1 MSFKLSA
8 LLNPAS
14 EPNSPK
20 RTNTTPPQIPPT
32 QEKPTYAPPEPQRE
46 IFRDDQVNNW
56 GGFVPRGSSPRD
68 GYYNERASP
77 STMRNDQY
85 GQLPPYP
92 QARRSSSYGS
102 AAAPVEPY
110 SIEALQMP
118 VRSPT
123 LEQYHHR
130 ARSPEEQRRLSY
142 MSMSSNPPVL
152 PPIQNFGDLERRL
165 SDQAHSHSQ
174 SQSQHEHTYA
184 YGQDA
189 SQVIA
194 QPAIGSQPAE
204 VPQSP
209 NSIAQNREPDY
220 VRNEPVTTQIRAPS
234 PPPPSTDNT
243 GASPLTHT
251 TPQVKLEPTAPSREP
266 TPAQA
271 QAMAKTDKVEN
282 PTLDTDTET
291 LKALA
296 QAKNEHGLRNASREL
311 NSAAAAPAPSA
322 PVMSDTSSPSAPRKR
337 KPVDSKVRKGGAKKP
352 PQGKKRKA
360 EDSGEG
366 QPSRTPSTKP
376 APRSKGKK
384 SSDGTP
390 ITGSSPAPV
399 PSSPGTHVDDAEE
412 DESGS
417 DDGIYCICRKGDNHT
432 WMIACDGSCDEW
444 YHGKCVDVKEA
455 DGDLIEQYF
464 CPSCTAAG
472 EGRTTWKRMCRR
484 QGCRAPARRD
494 ERSKYCSD
502 ECGILFMQETF
513 GHLPGGDSIGQSEN
527 KRRRDRR
534 KANMTD
540 NFSNEMEQSEDDGRA
555 GPRGG
560 VMSISDLKAM
570 ASAAKDVEHF
580 KSLGN
585 SLLSPPATASP
596 SSPTFERDLKDDAAL
611 SPPDAARVAAIK
623 TEVADLKKR
632 FELLKERERFVA
644 MTKEQAARLAES
656 EGVKVKDICAYDPRL
671 AWSEAEFALW
681 RDSAKG
687 KACFAQGSLN
697 AEPTSND
704 VDVEMTDAN
713 DAPAQVN
720 GTAAPG
726 VGESGSGGVKKE
738 DDADTVLDSDG
749 DVDLIKHPTSTSQ
762 PNGTKTDD
770 QPYPSPT
777 DPPPS
782 VAQAP
787 AKPSS
792 ARSRAALLRSLLT
805 PPELCPRKRCTRH
818 TQWAKIAHYDVQ
830 FELALC
836 RQQTGE
842 LGAEERE
849 IRERAVVGWRK
860 DGKRA
865 EASQGLVNGDGIE
878 QGAEKRDKD
887 SPREDEGW
895 VEVLG

>member
-20 RTNTTPPQIPPT
+20 GTNNRSSQLPPT
-32 QEKPTYAPPEPQRE
+32 QEIPTCEALEPQRD
-46 IFRDDQVNNW
+46 IVQNDQSNKPSAAW
-56 GGFVPRGSSPRD
+56 GHAQSDSPRD
-68 GYYNERASP
+68 SFSNERASP
-77 STMRNDQY
+77 SATRNDQY

-92 QARRSSSYGS
+92 QARRTSSYGS
-102 AAAPVEPY
+102 PTGPVEPF
-110 SIEALQMP
+110 SFEAPQMP
-118 VRSPT
+118 VRSPS

-152 PPIQNFGDLERRL
+152 PPIQSFGDVLERRS
-165 SDQAHSHSQ
+165 SDQAHSVSQ
-174 SQSQHEHTYA
+174 PHYESAFA

-194 QPAIGSQPAE
+194 PPSTNTHSADE
-204 VPQSP
+204 PQSP
-209 NSIAQNREPDY
+209 NSIAQNQEPDY
-220 VRNEPVTTQIRAPS
+220 VRDEPVTTQIRGPS
-234 PPPPSTDNT
+234 PLPSTDT
-243 GASPLTHT
+243 TSTPALTHT

-266 TPAQA
+266 TPVQA
-271 QAMAKTDKVEN
+271 QAIAKTEQVET
-282 PTLDTDTET
+282 PSLDTDT

-296 QAKNEHGLRNASREL
+296 EASNEHGLRNASREAK
-311 NSAAAAPAPSA
+311 SAAAAPAPITS
-322 PVMSDTSSPSAPRKR
+322 VMSDIASSPTAPRKR
-337 KPVDSKVRKGGAKKP
+337 KPVDSKVKKGGPKKP
-352 PQGKKRKA
+352 PHGKRRKV

-366 QPSRTPSTKP
+366 QPSRTPSTK
-376 APRSKGKK
+376 ASLPRSRGKK

-399 PSSPGTHVDDAEE
+399 PSSPATHAEDVE
-412 DESGS
+412 DDESGS

-432 WMIACDGSCDEW
+432 WMIACDGSCEDW
-444 YHGKCVDVKEA
+444 YHGKCVDVREA

-464 CPSCTAAG
+464 CPSCTEAG

-484 QGCRAPARRD
+484 PGCRRPARRNQQ
-494 ERSKYCSD
+494 SKYCSD

-513 GHLPGGDSIGQSEN
+513 GHLPGGENRVGQAD

-534 KANMTD
+534 RANLTD
-540 NFSNEMEQSEDDGRA
+540 NTGNETEASEEDGHS

-560 VMSISDLKAM
+560 VMSIRDLKAM
-570 ASAAKDVEHF
+570 AEAARDVEHF

-611 SPPDAARVAAIK
+611 SPLDAARIAAIQ

-644 MTKEQAARLAES
+644 MTKEQATHFAEK

-681 RDSAKG
+681 RDSPKG
-687 KACFAQGSLN
+687 KACFAQGTLN
-697 AEPTSND
+697 AEPTSTD
-704 VDVEMTDAN
+704 VDVEMTDSG
-713 DAPAQVN
+713 DAGA
-720 GTAAPG
+720 
-726 VGESGSGGVKKE
+726 
-738 DDADTVLDSDG
+738 
-749 DVDLIKHPTSTSQ
+749 H
-762 PNGTKTDD
+762 
-770 QPYPSPT
+770 
-777 DPPPS
+777 
-782 VAQAP
+782 
-787 AKPSS
+787 
-792 ARSRAALLRSLLT
+792 
-805 PPELCPRKRCTRH
+805 LCPRKRCTRH
-818 TQWAKIAHYDVQ
+818 TQWAKIAHWDVQ

-836 RQQTGE
+836 RQQMGE
-842 LGAEERE
+842 LSAEERE

-860 DGKRA
+860 EGKRG
-865 EASQGLVNGDGIE
+865 ASAVAAVAALPAADAAMLVNGTQINVE
-878 QGAEKRDKD
+878 
-887 SPREDEGW
+887 REVERERERAPDDEGW

>member
-1 MSFKLSA
+1 
-8 LLNPAS
+8 
-14 EPNSPK
+14 
-20 RTNTTPPQIPPT
+20 
-32 QEKPTYAPPEPQRE
+32 
-46 IFRDDQVNNW
+46 
-56 GGFVPRGSSPRD
+56 
-68 GYYNERASP
+68 
-77 STMRNDQY
+77 MRNDQY

-110 SIEALQMP
+110 SIEAPQMP

-165 SDQAHSHSQ
+165 SDQAQSHSQ

-611 SPPDAARVAAIK
+611 SSPDAARVAAIK

-644 MTKEQAARLAES
+644 MTKEQAARFAES

-713 DAPAQVN
+713 DAPAQ
-720 GTAAPG
+720 
-726 VGESGSGGVKKE
+726 
-738 DDADTVLDSDG
+738 
-749 DVDLIKHPTSTSQ
+749 
-762 PNGTKTDD
+762 
-770 QPYPSPT
+770 
-777 DPPPS
+777 
-782 VAQAP
+782 
-787 AKPSS
+787 
-792 ARSRAALLRSLLT
+792 
-805 PPELCPRKRCTRH
+805 LCPRKRCTRH

-865 EASQGLVNGDGIE
+865 AASQGLVNGDGIE

>member
-1 MSFKLSA
+1 
-8 LLNPAS
+8 
-14 EPNSPK
+14 
-20 RTNTTPPQIPPT
+20 
-32 QEKPTYAPPEPQRE
+32 
-46 IFRDDQVNNW
+46 
-56 GGFVPRGSSPRD
+56 
-68 GYYNERASP
+68 
-77 STMRNDQY
+77 MRNDQY

-110 SIEALQMP
+110 SIEAPQMP

-644 MTKEQAARLAES
+644 MTKEQAARFAES

-713 DAPAQVN
+713 DAPAQ
-720 GTAAPG
+720 
-726 VGESGSGGVKKE
+726 
-738 DDADTVLDSDG
+738 
-749 DVDLIKHPTSTSQ
+749 
-762 PNGTKTDD
+762 
-770 QPYPSPT
+770 
-777 DPPPS
+777 
-782 VAQAP
+782 
-787 AKPSS
+787 
-792 ARSRAALLRSLLT
+792 
-805 PPELCPRKRCTRH
+805 LCPRKRCTRH

-865 EASQGLVNGDGIE
+865 AASQGLVNGDGIE